1 MSDDLDKTIKQA
13 LDMLSKPENL
23 KGILDLLGN
32 SMGSQGSSQS
42 QSDTSSKRNDA
53 SPPIGDLGNSVELLR
68 KAQEVMGALNS
79 RKDPRVNLLT
89 AVTPFLNSRR
99 QRAVSDCV
107 QFLRISQV
115 LPILL
120 NNGNSKTK

>member
-23 KGILDLLGN
+23 KGMLDLLGN
-32 SMGSQGSSQS
+32 SMGSQVSSQS
-42 QSDTSSKRNDA
+42 QGDTSSEKNDG
-53 SPPIGDLGNSVELLR
+53 SPSIGDLGNSVELLR

-79 RKDPRVNLLT
+79 SKDPRVNLLT

-115 LPILL
+115 LPILF
-120 NNGNSKTK
+120 NNSNSKAK